1 MEKTF
6 PAMFRNGIPGI
17 GVPLLAGGCKDTVPD
32 ADLLREVLA
41 FPETEP
47 LPLPVFHD
55 LRQPLDVLFQEES
68 LNRHFGFADEC
79 AGRFPKDEIFH
90 LLSKGRHYRPL
101 LAASIFLVLSH
112 RTELPDFLEPVLLAI
127 ECFHKASLIHDDIE
141 DADELRYGEPTLHV
155 KIGQAAAINAGDF
168 LLGEGYRL
176 LSRAEFT
183 AEQRVAMLAEAAR
196 AHRELTLGQSMEF
209 TSAAPSRDLEACLAI
224 ARLKTVPAFRVA
236 LLLGAVL
243 AAGGIFYMHMKAQ
256 PHVDAK
262 GLMERLEESSEL
274 TVEKS
279 YYTGIVRFSEGTV
292 PLINKNGFSMKYE
305 AELDAGFE
313 LEDVSIEVTDNAVV
327 VTVPKAEILSIDI
340 DPDSL
345 EFYDNKTSLFKTDR
359 KEATKKALQEAEKD
373 AEENASRKGVL
384 EAADK
389 RAEVI
394 FKGILEG
401 GVGNR
406 DIIVL
411 QKDSGQNANTK
422 TETEEADSEKE
433 TGADAA
439 DSSEAETEETAG

>member
-1 MEKTF
+1 MK
-6 PAMFRNGIPGI
+6 R
-17 GVPLLAGGCKDTVPD
+17 
-32 ADLLREVLA
+32 VL
-41 FPETEP
+41 
-47 LPLPVFHD
+47 
-55 LRQPLDVLFQEES
+55 
-68 LNRHFGFADEC
+68 G
-79 AGRFPKDEIFH
+79 
-90 LLSKGRHYRPL
+90 
-101 LAASIFLVLSH
+101 
-112 RTELPDFLEPVLLAI
+112 
-127 ECFHKASLIHDDIE
+127 LII
-141 DADELRYGEPTLHV
+141 
-155 KIGQAAAINAGDF
+155 
-168 LLGEGYRL
+168 
-176 LSRAEFT
+176 
-183 AEQRVAMLAEAAR
+183 
-196 AHRELTLGQSMEF
+196 
-209 TSAAPSRDLEACLAI
+209 
-224 ARLKTVPAFRVA
+224 A

-305 AELDAGFE
+305 AELDAGFD

-327 VTVPKAEILSIDI
+327 VTVPKAEIQSIDI

-411 QKDSGQNANTK
+411 QKDSGQNNNTK

>member
-1 MEKTF
+1 MK
-6 PAMFRNGIPGI
+6 R
-17 GVPLLAGGCKDTVPD
+17 
-32 ADLLREVLA
+32 VL
-41 FPETEP
+41 
-47 LPLPVFHD
+47 
-55 LRQPLDVLFQEES
+55 
-68 LNRHFGFADEC
+68 G
-79 AGRFPKDEIFH
+79 
-90 LLSKGRHYRPL
+90 
-101 LAASIFLVLSH
+101 
-112 RTELPDFLEPVLLAI
+112 
-127 ECFHKASLIHDDIE
+127 LII
-141 DADELRYGEPTLHV
+141 
-155 KIGQAAAINAGDF
+155 
-168 LLGEGYRL
+168 
-176 LSRAEFT
+176 
-183 AEQRVAMLAEAAR
+183 
-196 AHRELTLGQSMEF
+196 
-209 TSAAPSRDLEACLAI
+209 
-224 ARLKTVPAFRVA
+224 A

-313 LEDVSIEVTDNAVV
+313 LEDVTIEVTDNAVV

-439 DSSEAETEETAG
+439 DSSEAETEEAAG

>member
-1 MEKTF
+1 MK
-6 PAMFRNGIPGI
+6 R
-17 GVPLLAGGCKDTVPD
+17 
-32 ADLLREVLA
+32 VL
-41 FPETEP
+41 
-47 LPLPVFHD
+47 
-55 LRQPLDVLFQEES
+55 
-68 LNRHFGFADEC
+68 G
-79 AGRFPKDEIFH
+79 
-90 LLSKGRHYRPL
+90 
-101 LAASIFLVLSH
+101 
-112 RTELPDFLEPVLLAI
+112 
-127 ECFHKASLIHDDIE
+127 LII
-141 DADELRYGEPTLHV
+141 
-155 KIGQAAAINAGDF
+155 
-168 LLGEGYRL
+168 
-176 LSRAEFT
+176 
-183 AEQRVAMLAEAAR
+183 
-196 AHRELTLGQSMEF
+196 
-209 TSAAPSRDLEACLAI
+209 
-224 ARLKTVPAFRVA
+224 A

-305 AELDAGFE
+305 AELDAGFD

-373 AEENASRKGVL
+373 AEKNASRKGVL

-389 RAEVI
+389 RAEIV

-401 GVGNR
+401 GVGDR

-411 QKDSGQNANTK
+411 QKDSGKTDDKKAETEDADGEK
-422 TETEEADSEKE
+422 EAGSDAEGSSETETEEA
-433 TGADAA
+433 
-439 DSSEAETEETAG
+439 AG

>member
-1 MEKTF
+1 MK
-6 PAMFRNGIPGI
+6 R
-17 GVPLLAGGCKDTVPD
+17 
-32 ADLLREVLA
+32 VL
-41 FPETEP
+41 
-47 LPLPVFHD
+47 
-55 LRQPLDVLFQEES
+55 
-68 LNRHFGFADEC
+68 G
-79 AGRFPKDEIFH
+79 
-90 LLSKGRHYRPL
+90 
-101 LAASIFLVLSH
+101 
-112 RTELPDFLEPVLLAI
+112 
-127 ECFHKASLIHDDIE
+127 LII
-141 DADELRYGEPTLHV
+141 
-155 KIGQAAAINAGDF
+155 
-168 LLGEGYRL
+168 
-176 LSRAEFT
+176 
-183 AEQRVAMLAEAAR
+183 
-196 AHRELTLGQSMEF
+196 
-209 TSAAPSRDLEACLAI
+209 
-224 ARLKTVPAFRVA
+224 A

-243 AAGGIFYMHMKAQ
+243 AAGGMFYMHMKAQ

-305 AELDAGFE
+305 AELDAGFD

>member
-1 MEKTF
+1 MK
-6 PAMFRNGIPGI
+6 R
-17 GVPLLAGGCKDTVPD
+17 
-32 ADLLREVLA
+32 VL
-41 FPETEP
+41 
-47 LPLPVFHD
+47 
-55 LRQPLDVLFQEES
+55 
-68 LNRHFGFADEC
+68 G
-79 AGRFPKDEIFH
+79 
-90 LLSKGRHYRPL
+90 
-101 LAASIFLVLSH
+101 
-112 RTELPDFLEPVLLAI
+112 
-127 ECFHKASLIHDDIE
+127 LII
-141 DADELRYGEPTLHV
+141 
-155 KIGQAAAINAGDF
+155 
-168 LLGEGYRL
+168 
-176 LSRAEFT
+176 
-183 AEQRVAMLAEAAR
+183 
-196 AHRELTLGQSMEF
+196 
-209 TSAAPSRDLEACLAI
+209 
-224 ARLKTVPAFRVA
+224 A

-243 AAGGIFYMHMKAQ
+243 AAGGMFYMHMKAQ

-305 AELDAGFE
+305 AELDAGFD

-411 QKDSGQNANTK
+411 QKDSGKKDTAGAD
-422 TETEEADSEKE
+422 TEEAGDE
-433 TGADAA
+433 TGADAEA
-439 DSSEAETEETAG
+439 EGNTEAETEEAAG

>member
-1 MEKTF
+1 MK
-6 PAMFRNGIPGI
+6 R
-17 GVPLLAGGCKDTVPD
+17 
-32 ADLLREVLA
+32 VL
-41 FPETEP
+41 
-47 LPLPVFHD
+47 
-55 LRQPLDVLFQEES
+55 
-68 LNRHFGFADEC
+68 G
-79 AGRFPKDEIFH
+79 
-90 LLSKGRHYRPL
+90 
-101 LAASIFLVLSH
+101 
-112 RTELPDFLEPVLLAI
+112 
-127 ECFHKASLIHDDIE
+127 LII
-141 DADELRYGEPTLHV
+141 
-155 KIGQAAAINAGDF
+155 
-168 LLGEGYRL
+168 
-176 LSRAEFT
+176 
-183 AEQRVAMLAEAAR
+183 
-196 AHRELTLGQSMEF
+196 
-209 TSAAPSRDLEACLAI
+209 
-224 ARLKTVPAFRVA
+224 A

-243 AAGGIFYMHMKAQ
+243 AAGGIFYMHTKAQ

-305 AELDAGFE
+305 AELDAGFD

-411 QKDSGQNANTK
+411 QKDSGKKDTAGAD
-422 TETEEADSEKE
+422 TEEAGDE
-433 TGADAA
+433 TGADAEA
-439 DSSEAETEETAG
+439 EGNTEAETEEAAG

>member
-1 MEKTF
+1 MK
-6 PAMFRNGIPGI
+6 R
-17 GVPLLAGGCKDTVPD
+17 
-32 ADLLREVLA
+32 VL
-41 FPETEP
+41 
-47 LPLPVFHD
+47 
-55 LRQPLDVLFQEES
+55 
-68 LNRHFGFADEC
+68 G
-79 AGRFPKDEIFH
+79 
-90 LLSKGRHYRPL
+90 
-101 LAASIFLVLSH
+101 
-112 RTELPDFLEPVLLAI
+112 
-127 ECFHKASLIHDDIE
+127 LII
-141 DADELRYGEPTLHV
+141 
-155 KIGQAAAINAGDF
+155 
-168 LLGEGYRL
+168 
-176 LSRAEFT
+176 
-183 AEQRVAMLAEAAR
+183 
-196 AHRELTLGQSMEF
+196 
-209 TSAAPSRDLEACLAI
+209 
-224 ARLKTVPAFRVA
+224 A

-305 AELDAGFE
+305 AELDAGFD

-411 QKDSGQNANTK
+411 QKDSGQNDNTK

>member
-1 MEKTF
+1 MK
-6 PAMFRNGIPGI
+6 R
-17 GVPLLAGGCKDTVPD
+17 
-32 ADLLREVLA
+32 VL
-41 FPETEP
+41 
-47 LPLPVFHD
+47 
-55 LRQPLDVLFQEES
+55 
-68 LNRHFGFADEC
+68 G
-79 AGRFPKDEIFH
+79 
-90 LLSKGRHYRPL
+90 
-101 LAASIFLVLSH
+101 
-112 RTELPDFLEPVLLAI
+112 
-127 ECFHKASLIHDDIE
+127 LII
-141 DADELRYGEPTLHV
+141 
-155 KIGQAAAINAGDF
+155 
-168 LLGEGYRL
+168 
-176 LSRAEFT
+176 
-183 AEQRVAMLAEAAR
+183 
-196 AHRELTLGQSMEF
+196 
-209 TSAAPSRDLEACLAI
+209 
-224 ARLKTVPAFRVA
+224 A

-305 AELDAGFE
+305 AELDAGFD

-411 QKDSGQNANTK
+411 QKDSGKKDTAGAD
-422 TETEEADSEKE
+422 TEEAGDE
-433 TGADAA
+433 TGADAEA
-439 DSSEAETEETAG
+439 EGNTEAETEEAAG